1 MNSQSNEH
9 RSAPLRLA
17 AAAAIAALTAAVLS
31 AQQPAQQPQRP
42 AAQSPPAAQ
51 QPSPY
56 LREELAEVTATV
68 TAIDPAKRLVTLKSE
83 DNREFAV
90 LAGEDVRNFNQIEV
104 GDEVNVQ
111 YYRALA
117 AEVTKAEASA
127 DQASVVLGER
137 AAEGQRPGGSVGS
150 VYTAIV
156 TIDSVDAATG
166 TVSFTGPEGKQREVT
181 AEREEG
187 AAFISQLKPGDRVQ
201 LTYAEALAIAVAPAD
216 ENRELR

>member
-1 MNSQSNEH
+1 MNSHSNKH
-9 RSAPLRLA
+9 RSTSLRL
-17 AAAAIAALTAAVLS
+17 AAAAIAALAAAAVS
-31 AQQPAQQPQRP
+31 AQQPAQQQQPP
-42 AAQSPPAAQ
+42 AAQSPPAARQ
-51 QPSPY
+51 QPAPF

-83 DNREFAV
+83 DDREFAV

-111 YYRALA
+111 YYQALA

-127 DQASVVLGER
+127 NEETVVLGER
-137 AAEGQRPGGSVGS
+137 AAAGQRPGGSVGTVS
-150 VYTAIV
+150 TAVV

-181 AEREEG
+181 AERQEG